1 MSTHSPLQVIVFGA
15 HPDDCELFCG
25 GTASLYT
32 DLGHQVTFVS
42 LTNGDS
48 GHHQKGGGDLAR
60 IRYAESMEAKERL
73 GIAHYFVL
81 DNHDGELQPT
91 MDLRRQIVRL
101 IRRYGAD
108 LVFTHRPN
116 DYHPDHRYG
125 SIAVQDAAYT
135 VMVPNVCSDT
145 PALRRN
151 PVFFY
156 LQDRFRKPYPF
167 IPDVSIDVGPA
178 WERKM
183 ASAAAH
189 VSQFGEWLP
198 WVDGYED
205 EMPKDPVEASNLSV
219 FRYAFPIDAD
229 IRKRLRELYGE
240 AGDKVEHAESF
251 ELCEYG
257 GQPDEAEIRRLFPML
272 PPKPGGA

>member
-1 MSTHSPLQVIVFGA
+1 MSTTSPLQVIVFGA
-15 HPDDCELFCG
+15 HPDDCELSFG
-25 GTASLYT
+25 GTAALFV
-32 DLGHQVTFVS
+32 DLGHEVTFVS

-48 GHHQKGGGDLAR
+48 GHHLKGGGDLAR
-60 IRYAESMEAKERL
+60 VRYAECMEAKARL
-73 GIAHYFVL
+73 GIANYYVL

-101 IRRYGAD
+101 IRRHGAD

-135 VMVPNVCSDT
+135 VMVPNMCSDT

-151 PVFFY
+151 PAFFY

-167 IPDVSIDVGPA
+167 IPDVSIDVGSA

-183 ASAAAH
+183 AAGAAH

-198 WVDGYED
+198 WVDGYE
-205 EMPKDPVEASNLSV
+205 EKVSKNPVEASRQSV
-219 FRYAFPIDAD
+219 EQYTFPIDSEV
-229 IRKRLRELYGE
+229 RNRLRALYGE
-240 AGDKVEHAESF
+240 EAAEKVEHAESF

-257 GQPDEAEIRRLFPML
+257 SQPDEAGIRRLFPML
-272 PPKPGGA
+272 PQTGA